1 MGRVIMDLRKLVSR
15 ATLLL
20 GAALVIALAWGAY
33 AEAQQAK
40 STELQL
46 TESRNSGVS
55 GTATLKDVE
64 EGVEVTL
71 NMQGL
76 PEAGVEHLNHIHA
89 GGTCAD
95 DRAGNPAPATIPLT
109 TITAEEDGTGTE
121 TTTLD
126 GVTLDKLQEPSEQ
139 RYIAFH
145 AEQEAGGGIPPVIAC
160 ADVNTPSAVQPTMRE
175 TTQPLPAGGGMP
187 TTSLLLP
194 AAALLWGCGVVGYA
208 LLRRPKN
215 GTTKTG
221 DS

>member
-1 MGRVIMDLRKLVSR
+1 MDLQNLVSKV
-15 ATLLL
+15 TLLL
-20 GAALVIALAWGAY
+20 GAALVIALAGGAS

-160 ADVNTPSAVQPTMRE
+160 ADLTTAKTATSGRGAAIKE
-175 TTQPLPAGGGMP
+175 STQPLPKSGGLASSSM
-187 TTSLLLP
+187 LLST
-194 AAALLWGCGVVGYA
+194 AALLLGLGVLAFG
-208 LLRRPKN
+208 LLKR
-215 GTTKTG
+215 
-221 DS
+221 D